1 MHMRRRSL
9 ITLTLCAT
17 FAFTVSGVACTF
29 GTDCDF
35 GKCEGPKV
43 GAESPDGSS
52 TDGGADVDASPVPP
66 GCDLTKDP
74 KDSPKCIDEDAGVF
88 VSPTGKP
95 GAAGTR
101 TDPVGSITDALP
113 KLDGP
118 KGRIPRIYV
127 CAGDY
132 SENVSVSTRVDIFGG
147 LDCASWAPGAA
158 KPKFTAKAPGDFALK
173 ITGAR
178 DISITDV
185 AFAAQAAGQSAANSI
200 AAFVTEASGNV
211 RFARVD
217 LAALEGANGATPAAP
232 GADGKLMSSMPG
244 IDTLDGNMGG
254 GVDGGEEQ
262 KCTCAGGKT
271 SSGGRGGKANGES
284 GAAGKETIVPPMPAA
299 STGAGGILGQPCA
312 GPGTGTSGSDGP
324 AGAEADAATGLGE
337 LSATGWIGRDG
348 GKGGD
353 GAAGQGGGGGVGV
366 AGAGGGSGSC
376 GGCPGLGGEGGKGGG
391 ASIALL
397 VFNASKLSIS
407 SVILSTKKAGDGG
420 SGVGGGTGIAGGTA
434 GLAANAN
441 ACNGGKGGTG
451 GNGGAGAGGAGGV
464 SVGILYKG
472 PKPTSEGV
480 TFTGGTK
487 GGPGGG
493 PGKPGPDGQA
503 AQELEIK

>member
-1 MHMRRRSL
+1 MRRRSL

-52 TDGGADVDASPVPP
+52 TDGGADVDASPIPP

-132 SENVSVSTRVDIFGG
+132 SENVSVSTKVDIFGG

-232 GADGKLMSSMPG
+232 GADGAVVAGDL
-244 IDTLDGNMGG
+244 LGNNAGDPATTSGG
-254 GVDGGEEQ
+254 KEKV
-262 KCTCAGGKT
+262 CACVGGKT
-271 SSGGRGGKANGES
+271 STGGKGGDNGQV
-284 GAAGKETIVPPMPAA
+284 GAAGKETILPPMPAA
-299 STGAGGILGQPCA
+299 ATGAGGTGNSC
-312 GPGTGTSGSDGP
+312 GTGLGKDGSDAP
-324 AGAEADAATGLGE
+324 NASDADAALGLGD
-337 LSATGWIGRDG
+337 LDTTGWTARPGA
-348 GKGGD
+348 KGLD
-353 GAAGQGGGGGVGV
+353 ALAGQGGGGGLGF
-366 AGAGGGSGSC
+366 GGGGGGSGGC

-397 VFNASKLSIS
+397 VFNSPNVSVSSTTLSS
-407 SVILSTKKAGDGG
+407 KKAGDGG
-420 SGVGGGTGIAGGTA
+420 SGVGGGTGIGG
-434 GLAANAN
+434 GF
-441 ACNGGKGGTG
+441 GGNPQPGGCQGGRGGMG

>member
-1 MHMRRRSL
+1 MRRRSL

-35 GKCEGPKV
+35 GKCDGPKV
-43 GAESPDGSS
+43 GAEGPDGSS
-52 TDGGADVDASPVPP
+52 TDGGADVDASPIPL

-74 KDSPKCIDEDAGVF
+74 KESPKCIDEDAGVF

-132 SENVSVSTRVDIFGG
+132 SENVSVSTKVDIFGG

-178 DISITDV
+178 DISITDI

-211 RFARVD
+211 RLARVD

-232 GADGKLMSSMPG
+232 GADGALMSSMPTPG
-244 IDTLDGNMGG
+244 TLDGNMGAGTVG
-254 GVDGGEEQ
+254 GAAQ
-262 KCTCAGGKT
+262 ACTCVGGKT
-271 SSGGRGGKANGES
+271 STGGKGGDDNKDGE
-284 GAAGKETIVPPMPAA
+284 AGKLAVAIPDPPTA
-299 STGAGGILGQPCA
+299 TGAGGSRTDCINTSA
-312 GPGTGTSGSDGP
+312 GGRPGSKGP
-324 AGAEADAATGLGE
+324 AGNDGEPSTLGSLE
-337 LSATGWIGRDG
+337 PAGWTPG
-348 GKGGD
+348 GGAKGAD
-353 GAAGQGGGGGVGV
+353 GAAGQGGGGG
-366 AGAGGGSGSC
+366 AGENGGGGGSGGC

-391 ASIALL
+391 SSIALL
-397 VFNASKLSIS
+397 VFNSPKLSLS
-407 SVILSTKKAGDGG
+407 TVTLSTKSAGDGG
-420 SGVGGGTGIAGGTA
+420 NGISGGSGISGGNR
-434 GLAANAN
+434 GLASAVGA
-441 ACNGGKGGTG
+441 ACNGGGGGAG

-487 GGPGGG
+487 GAPGGG